1 MFVPFLPLER
11 GHVRQCAERELL
23 QRGKDP
29 KDHQHVIDKAADQV
43 LVQCLTDPFR
53 KFQIDQHLILK
64 IGDVSIL
71 LVDAPQ
77 ILKGWEALY

>member
-43 LVQCLTDPFR
+43 LVQCL
-53 KFQIDQHLILK
+53 QK
-64 IGDVSIL
+64 IYANPVIRVIWFLG
-71 LVDAPQ
+71 
-77 ILKGWEALY
+77 

>member
-43 LVQCLTDPFR
+43 LVQCLQ
-53 KFQIDQHLILK
+53 KMCDQKMYANPVIRVIWFL
-64 IGDVSIL
+64 GYGV
-71 LVDAPQ
+71 
-77 ILKGWEALY
+77 